1 MSPSG
6 LSACSRAPAPLPHGP
21 DTGRRSSAAAGA
33 VPPSLGPRARP
44 ATALP
49 GAGVTLEAPPPAVQP
64 PARRPA
70 RQGHRERRQR
80 GARSSG
86 TRAHRA
92 RPQRHRRYLA
102 RDGRRR
108 RGTAALR
115 LGLYGGGLGPFRRCP
130 QPPSAV
136 SGASFGNLRRGQSAL
151 GNLRNDPLRVFPA
164 SYRRTMTRAISA
176 ASPQPFRPPSH
187 ALPFPRQFP
196 SLSASFFAQLRQLP
210 PCQRGGVWRRC
221 NVTKPL

>member
-1 MSPSG
+1 MVPGFTNTGWPSTNTSIW
-6 LSACSRAPAPLPHGP
+6 LLAAVAVVRPH
-21 DTGRRSSAAAGA
+21 
-33 VPPSLGPRARP
+33 
-44 ATALP
+44 
-49 GAGVTLEAPPPAVQP
+49 TLEDWVTPAKVLGT
-64 PARRPA
+64 ASS
-70 RQGHRERRQR
+70 
-80 GARSSG
+80 RSMV
-86 TRAHRA
+86 
-92 RPQRHRRYLA
+92 LA

-130 QPPSAV
+130 QPPSAI
-136 SGASFGNLRRGQSAL
+136 SGASFGNLRRGQSSL
-151 GNLRNDPLRVFPA
+151 GNLRNEPLRVFPA

-210 PCQRGGVWRRC
+210 LCQRGGVWRRC